1 MTEYPADH
9 VPGTD
14 FRSVATDG
22 SSPIAGLTPLA
33 QQYLDQTRPWVR
45 FMSVLTFASAGLMA
59 LVGIGTLVV
68 AVLGGV
74 PATQD
79 EGPEARAFASG
90 FAAGQAF
97 VFVLLAFVYV
107 APGLYLSRYATAIK
121 RLKANATAG
130 GLEDALKHQKSFWR
144 FAGILSA
151 IGLVV
156 AAFAV
161 VLAIVAGVIAAL
173 MAGRS

>member
-1 MTEYPADH
+1 MSEYPADH

-14 FRSVATDG
+14 FDSAATDG
-22 SSPIAGLTPLA
+22 GVPIASLTPLA

-45 FMSVLTFASAGLMA
+45 FMSVMTFVSAGLMA
-59 LVGIGTLVV
+59 LVGIGTLLV

-74 PATQD
+74 PATGD
-79 EGPEARAFASG
+79 EGPKARAFAAG
-90 FAAGQAF
+90 VAAGQAF

-107 APGLYLSRYATAIK
+107 APGLYLARYATAIK

-144 FAGILSA
+144 FVGILSV
-151 IGLVV
+151 IGLAV
-156 AAFAV
+156 AAV
-161 VLAIVAGVIAAL
+161 VIVLGILAGVIAAM

>member
-1 MTEYPADH
+1 MSEYPAGH

-14 FRSVATDG
+14 FTSAATDG
-22 SSPIAGLTPLA
+22 GVPMASLTPLA

-45 FMSVLTFASAGLMA
+45 FMSVMIFASAGLMA
-59 LVGIGTLVV
+59 LVGIAMLLV
-68 AVLGGV
+68 AVLGGFRAV
-74 PATQD
+74 GD
-79 EGPEARAFASG
+79 GGPGPLGSAAG
-90 FAAGQAF
+90 FAGMAL
-97 VFVLLAFVYV
+97 VYVLLAFVYV

-144 FAGILSA
+144 FVGILSV
-151 IGLVV
+151 IGLMV
-156 AAFAV
+156 AAV
-161 VLAIVAGVIAAL
+161 VIVLGILAGVIAAM